1 MLPIYFFSI
10 TANALVGYILAFGK
24 EEAEEGNT
32 SFNFNGETTRLF
44 IGALSFIFG
53 LLKLLSPVE
62 DSTPVVGDLIPALA
76 GLSGGFILVFDF
88 FRHRS
93 TLDSPGVERTAE
105 FAAKNRKVIGFFCL
119 AAAVL
124 HLFFYKL
131 LFL

>member
-10 TANALVGYILAFGK
+10 TVNALAGYTLAFGK
-24 EEAEEGNT
+24 EEAEAGNT
-32 SFNFNGETTRLF
+32 SFNFNGETTRLI
-44 IGALSFIFG
+44 IGVLSFVFG

-62 DSTPVVGDLIPALA
+62 GNVPVAGDLIPALA
-76 GLSGGFILVFDF
+76 GLSGGFILVFEF
-88 FRHRS
+88 YRHRS

-105 FAAKNRKVIGFFCL
+105 FISKNRRVAGFFCL

-124 HLFFYKL
+124 HIFFSGL